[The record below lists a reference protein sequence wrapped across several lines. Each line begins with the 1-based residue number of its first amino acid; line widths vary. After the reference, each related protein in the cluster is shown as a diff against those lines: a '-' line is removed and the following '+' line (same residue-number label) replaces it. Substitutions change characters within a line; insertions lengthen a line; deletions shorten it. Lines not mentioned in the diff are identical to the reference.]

1 MSRRKKEVVDPI
13 NEEVEDIKSI
23 EKDFNEEVNEVTA
36 KELYPDGP
44 FMPEVE
50 NIEPTTVE
58 EIVEVEVE
66 KEFEESSK
74 RLKELVQLEL
84 NKLNWSALKNI
95 ESTQLVQELILR
107 QKNKRIIRILRTLKI
122 E

>member
-1 MSRRKKEVVDPI
+1 MSKKKKVVDPI

-44 FMPEVE
+44 FVPEVE